1 MIEGLL
7 LGTVKENYDADHPG
21 MLKVTLPAL
30 GVEGDET
37 FWARMTTPYAGK
49 DYGSYF
55 LPEIGDAVVVGFI
68 GGDPQSPVV
77 LGCFWHST
85 NTLPADTVTEKNEQ
99 KAIITKGGNSI
110 LITDGD
116 EGGVT
121 VKTKAGHSIA
131 ISDKDKT
138 IIVSTSDGKNSITMN
153 EDNST
158 VDIISGD
165 KLNIKAKEI
174 LIEGKTT
181 IKGSDITA
189 EADSGLTLKGKTV
202 KMEGNSTKISGQT
215 LEATGSGSVKV
226 ESSAM
231 LTLKGSLTKIN

>member
-1 MIEGLL
+1 MEGLL
-7 LGTVKENYDADHPG
+7 LGTVKENHDKDHPG
-21 MLKVTLPAL
+21 MLKVRLPAL
-30 GVEGDET
+30 GAEGDET
-37 FWARMTTPYAGK
+37 FWAQMTTPYAGK
-49 DYGSYF
+49 DYGFYF
-55 LPEIGDAVVVGFI
+55 LPEVGDAVVVGFL

-85 NTLPADTVTEKNEQ
+85 NTIPAETVMEKNE
-99 KAIITKGGNSI
+99 KKVIITKGGHSI
-110 LITDGD
+110 ILTDGE
-116 EGGVT
+116 EGGLT
-121 VKTKAGHSIA
+121 VKTKGGHSIA

-138 IIVSTSDGKNSITMN
+138 ITTSTSDGKNSITLN
-153 EDNST
+153 EDSST

-189 EADSGLTLKGKTV
+189 EAESGLTIKGKTV
-202 KMEGNSTKISGQT
+202 KLEGSSTKISSQT
-215 LEATGSGSVKV
+215 LEATGSTSVKV

-231 LTLKGSLTKIN
+231 LTLKGSMIKIN